1 MRVGDTELE
10 DVEVARFMGALRV
23 GLGVAMF
30 LAPNK
35 VVSSWTGQRDES
47 LPAKQALRGMAIRD
61 IAIGLGLVKAVEL
74 QSPTRGWLE
83 AGAVSDAGDA
93 VATLMSWREFGGI
106 RGAFWFAIEAGSAL
120 LHMQLAEALND

>member
-1 MRVGDTELE
+1 MRVGEMELE

-35 VVSSWTGQRDES
+35 VARSWTGQRDES
-47 LPAKQALRGMAIRD
+47 LPAKQALRGMAVRD

-74 QSPTRGWLE
+74 ESPTRGWLE
-83 AGAVSDAGDA
+83 AAAFSDAGDA
-93 VATLMSWREFGGI
+93 AATVVSWREFGNV
-106 RGAFWFAIEAGSAL
+106 RALFWLAVEAGSAL
-120 LHMQLAEALND
+120 LHMQLAQALDD